1 MQRNTTLDISRAI
14 SILLIVG
21 YWHVFDYFK
30 IDADTRITE
39 ISFQFVTSALAL
51 FIYLSGYFLGKYK
64 IESLKDA
71 KDFYKKRLIRF
82 YAPFFLSALS
92 MWAIGMFP
100 FTTLITSL
108 LGISPYWLPQ
118 PPTLWFISMLLGFY
132 LITPVVLAQK
142 NVVKRLI
149 VSGVIYLVLFLFH
162 RYVRPIDDR
171 VLMYFPFFILGIV
184 TPKEHFMDSIT
195 KLSYLFISGI
205 LFSVILYFN
214 LHRVHVFTYLCS
226 FTFVNNLIGV
236 CFILAL
242 SNLIDKFS
250 LVKPMLLK
258 VSYASMAIYLFHRQI
273 YYLFMFGLPS
283 KLVYQILYFAVIV
296 IPVTFVIAYF
306 IQVYYDKLE
315 NSIKKN
321 SLTNKN

>member
-30 IDADTRITE
+30 IKPDARITE
-39 ISFQFVTSALAL
+39 NSFQFVTSALAL

-64 IESLKDA
+64 IENLVNA
-71 KDFYKKRLIRF
+71 TDFYKKRLIRF
-82 YAPFFLSALS
+82 YTLFFLSALS

-118 PPTLWFISMLLGFY
+118 PPTLWFICMLLGFY
-132 LITPVVLAQK
+132 LITPLVLVQK
-142 NVVKRLI
+142 NRVKRLM
-149 VSGVIYLVLFLFH
+149 VSGLIYLVIFLFH
-162 RYVRPIDDR
+162 RYVSNIDER

-184 TPKEHFMDSIT
+184 TPKEHFMNEIM
-195 KLSYLFISGI
+195 KLKYLFISGI
-205 LFSVILYFN
+205 LFSIILYFN
-214 LHRVHVFTYLCS
+214 IHRVHILTYFCS

-242 SNLIDKFS
+242 SNLIDKITF
-250 LVKPMLLK
+250 LKPLLLK
-258 VSYASMAIYLFHRQI
+258 ISYASMAIYLFHRQI
-273 YYLFMFGLPS
+273 YYLFIQVLPS
-283 KLVYQILYFAVIV
+283 DLSLQILYFGVIV
-296 IPVTFVIAYF
+296 IPITFVIAYF
-306 IQVYYDKLE
+306 IQVYYDKFE
-315 NSIKKN
+315 HRIKTRN
-321 SLTNKN
+321 EHNK